1 MTFANLVQNI
11 LSFINQVV
19 VPFIFALAFLTFI
32 WGVFNLFFLGSDDS
46 GKQEKA
52 RSFMLYGLLG
62 MVVLFSVWGLVSIL
76 LNTFGL
82 T

>member
-1 MTFANLVQNI
+1 MTFALFVKSI
-11 LSFINQVV
+11 LSIINHAV
-19 VPFIFALAFLTFI
+19 VPIIFAFAFITFI
-32 WGVFNLFFLGSDDS
+32 WGIFNFFFLGSDDT

-82 T
+82 V

>member
-1 MTFANLVQNI
+1 MTFANFVQHI

-19 VPFIFALAFLTFI
+19 VPFIFAITFLTFI
-32 WGVFNLFFLGSDDS
+32 WGIFNYFFLGSDDT

-62 MVVLFSVWGLVSIL
+62 MVVLFSVWGRVSIL

-82 T
+82 I